1 MSGANRT
8 PSVPSVERALHLLE
22 ILAHS
27 KNGLTLSQMVEMS
40 GHPKSS
46 LHCLL
51 LTLERL
57 GYLTRSPQTGRYLF
71 GLKLFGL
78 ANASLAGLQV
88 REQAAPFLVQL
99 MTQTKF
105 TVHMGVLEQHEA
117 VLVAKYNPPGGE
129 SLATWRGKR
138 MELHCTGVGKALGA
152 YLSEEEL
159 ETLFKFRKFPR
170 HNENTI
176 TSLRKLKDEFASIRQ
191 KMCAIDDEEEELGW
205 RCIGAPIFDET
216 GSAVAAVSIS
226 GSVHRINT
234 QNINRLETQIKACAL
249 NISYALGYLKEQD
262 AYKRA

>member
-1 MSGANRT
+1 
-8 PSVPSVERALHLLE
+8 
-22 ILAHS
+22 
-27 KNGLTLSQMVEMS
+27 
-40 GHPKSS
+40 
-46 LHCLL
+46 
-51 LTLERL
+51 
-57 GYLTRSPQTGRYLF
+57 
-71 GLKLFGL
+71 
-78 ANASLAGLQV
+78 
-88 REQAAPFLVQL
+88 
-99 MTQTKF
+99 
-105 TVHMGVLEQHEA
+105 
-117 VLVAKYNPPGGE
+117 E